1 MKTRSAVIRAL
12 ATGAC
17 AIGLVVGLQGQA
29 WAGTVTIYAP
39 SGAGSATWN
48 ADPDGSI
55 PGDAI
60 RAFDTKSDGWG
71 IETALDYDYD
81 GIMDRRV
88 DTRGH
93 TAGYCSPWKGGDLK
107 EGRTVRMYVTPV
119 SGSSYGPSTYIDVT
133 A

>member
-1 MKTRSAVIRAL
+1 
-12 ATGAC
+12 
-17 AIGLVVGLQGQA
+17 
-29 WAGTVTIYAP
+29 
-39 SGAGSATWN
+39 
-48 ADPDGSI
+48 
-55 PGDAI
+55 
-60 RAFDTKSDGWG
+60 
-71 IETALDYDYD
+71 
-81 GIMDRRV
+81 MDRRV